1 MSEDRDLKEGNH
13 IENDGER
20 SEEDYR
26 FLSEIHKRR
35 PLSLRTILT
44 TVAGVTCCAVL
55 FGVVAA
61 FVFGVVWDR
70 RQEKKS
76 DKVSLVSQSEVEETA
91 SIGVSD
97 GAGQMGPGRSQMEEG
112 IKSEQHESSGQ
123 SAAGKST
130 TSNGGDSS
138 TRGQE
143 ATHAGNGGN
152 QSNGGAG
159 TNPGGQTLT
168 PEQEAE
174 QEQADS
180 LVDFEAL
187 NAKMK
192 QIGDDA
198 AASFVRVIGIKET
211 EDWVRTKDV
220 GTSARTGLIVAD
232 NGQNLLILT
241 DYGSLTTMKQIAVE
255 MPDGEIL
262 KASLV
267 KHDPITDLSVIS
279 IPKNTLKGGTG
290 TSFRTADLGNSYQVR
305 EGDSVIAIGSPLGYS
320 GSVVYGQVTS
330 IESTVSVTDG
340 EYNLI
345 TTDILGS
352 PSGNG
357 FLINTDGQVVGL
369 INQKYATQN
378 ASVVTGVP
386 ISLLKHLIE
395 VLSNK
400 GALSYAG
407 IHGQEVSAEVS
418 KSSGIPVGVYLT
430 GVDAT
435 SPALAAGL
443 QVGDILESVDG
454 LRTTSMKLVHN
465 KLTSL
470 KPGDTVPVTVCRLG
484 ADGYVKFDFK
494 LTIGESK

>member
-20 SEEDYR
+20 PEEGYR

-35 PLSLRTILT
+35 PLSFRTILT
-44 TVAGVTCCAVL
+44 TAAGVTCCAVL

-61 FVFGVVWDR
+61 LVFGAVSDR

-76 DKVSLVSQSEVEETA
+76 DKISLVSQSEVEESSSKSNPEQNGSSGA
-91 SIGVSD
+91 SDTGNNASPNKGGTSALTGGKEATETGSGGIQTQEGVS
-97 GAGQMGPGRSQMEEG
+97 G
-112 IKSEQHESSGQ
+112 
-123 SAAGKST
+123 AAGS
-130 TSNGGDSS
+130 
-138 TRGQE
+138 
-143 ATHAGNGGN
+143 
-152 QSNGGAG
+152 G
-159 TNPGGQTLT
+159 TVTGSPTTLT
-168 PEQEAE
+168 PEEETE
-174 QEQADS
+174 QDQIDS
-180 LVDFEAL
+180 LVNFQAL

-192 QIGDDA
+192 QIGNDA
-198 AASFVRVIGIKET
+198 SASFVRVIGIRDA
-211 EDWVRTKDV
+211 EDWVHTKDV

-232 NGQNLLILT
+232 NGQNLLVLT
-241 DYGSLTTMKQIAVE
+241 DFASLTTMKQIAAE

-290 TSFRTADLGNSYQVR
+290 ASFRIADLGNSYQVR